1 MNNTFCPFS
10 VMHRA
15 FQHDLYRLR
24 LTTARAYVN
33 ALTSS
38 QNPVSYGAI
47 DPLKLSAQVYILLSC
62 SVYSSTSCKG
72 YLCLRDT
79 EKKFQK

>member
-1 MNNTFCPFS
+1 
-10 VMHRA
+10 MHRA

-47 DPLKLSAQVYILLSC
+47 DPLKLSAQVLL
-62 SVYSSTSCKG
+62 VVHKLPKVHL
-72 YLCLRDT
+72 YLN
-79 EKKFQK
+79 KKTA

>member
-1 MNNTFCPFS
+1 MDIFFPYFFHFL

-24 LTTARAYVN
+24 LTTARSYVN

-47 DPLKLSAQVYILLSC
+47 DPLKLSAQVFSNYCAKQL
-62 SVYSSTSCKG
+62 Y
-72 YLCLRDT
+72 
-79 EKKFQK
+79 

>member
-1 MNNTFCPFS
+1 
-10 VMHRA
+10 MHRA

-47 DPLKLSAQVYILLSC
+47 DPLKLSAQVGYFHKILYVFLNFNF
-62 SVYSSTSCKG
+62 
-72 YLCLRDT
+72 LLLN
-79 EKKFQK
+79 